1 MNNVYVYT
9 DNADVLYNKF
19 NVNYSTSDPTVPE
32 NPPLYHDPRYE
43 CAVARKEWK
52 VVNCSE
58 KHHAVCQEGLIL
70 QQKNFD
76 INVIYIVK

>member
-1 MNNVYVYT
+1 VYT
-9 DNADVLYNKF
+9 DDADVLYNKF
-19 NVNYSTSDPTVPE
+19 NVNYSTNNPIVPD
-32 NPPLYHDPRYE
+32 NPPVYHNSHFE

-70 QQKNFD
+70 QKKKQ
-76 INVIYIVK
+76 ILI